1 MVSNYPHKQT
11 IIIAVICLIA
21 ITCVAVYTQRQKTS
35 TNDVL
40 NIASPVQEDLQG
52 DTKLASTTN
61 WQKDFFALSTSTKK
75 ISGTGQEISPTTL
88 TDQISKDFFTRYMI
102 LRQTEQTGNSDSV
115 KSAMDQTITNA
126 TMAAPKPKTYFLNDI
141 NISSDN
147 SPIAIHT
154 YANTTA
160 SLLLTYISKSDPTMI
175 AADALDNSNMDGLK
189 DIDPIIAGYQKTISE
204 LLKTI
209 VPSDLQDSHINTI
222 NSLSILLYVSEG
234 LRHINEDSMQ
244 SMVALGFYTTGQDA
258 LRGALLDTR
267 DYISVR
273 KIPITS
279 TEPGYLYFQI
289 N

>member
-1 MVSNYPHKQT
+1 
-11 IIIAVICLIA
+11 
-21 ITCVAVYTQRQKTS
+21 
-35 TNDVL
+35 
-40 NIASPVQEDLQG
+40 
-52 DTKLASTTN
+52 
-61 WQKDFFALSTSTKK
+61 
-75 ISGTGQEISPTTL
+75 
-88 TDQISKDFFTRYMI
+88 
-102 LRQTEQTGNSDSV
+102 
-115 KSAMDQTITNA
+115 
-126 TMAAPKPKTYFLNDI
+126 
-141 NISSDN
+141 
-147 SPIAIHT
+147 
-154 YANTTA
+154 
-160 SLLLTYISKSDPTMI
+160 MI